1 MRKFLAGFIAGAA
14 TYHFVLGPPNEELI
28 SDLRAAIQKI
38 DDRLAE
44 TEKAEKSP
52 DEPVTEFEPPT
63 AA

>member
-1 MRKFLAGFIAGAA
+1 MRKFVAGFVAGAA

-44 TEKAEKSP
+44 TEKHSTVS
-52 DEPVTEFEPPT
+52 EPVTEPVTEPK
-63 AA
+63 A